1 MAYVPVPKDL
11 NAVKTKVLFNLTK
24 RQLICFGGGAAIA
37 VPLFFLVKSVMS
49 TSVASIIMIIVLLPF
64 MLLAMYEKNGQPL
77 EKIVRNIIQV
87 CFLRPKHRPYKTNNF
102 YAVLERQE
110 KLDKEVYHIVR
121 KTKAH
126 EGGTKADRSR
136 HRKSE
141 KSR

>member
-77 EKIVRNIIQV
+77 EVILGHMIQAIFV
-87 CFLRPKHRPYKTNNF
+87 RPKVRPYVTDN
-102 YAVLERQE
+102 YYPALERQNKAEMEVDRIVQLSKE
-110 KLDKEVYHIVR
+110 KR
-121 KTKAH
+121 N
-126 EGGTKADRSR
+126 
-136 HRKSE
+136 
-141 KSR
+141 